1 MTRLCAVYGVTRAGY
16 YAWRQ
21 RPESAHAAQ
30 DRDLQQRIQRLF
42 QQHRGTYGSP
52 RIHRALQAE
61 GCAVS
66 RRRVARLMRAA
77 GLRARVVRIYR
88 ANPRLHRFY
97 GQHPNRLWTRV
108 ATRPNQI
115 WVGDITYLPVV
126 GRWRFLAV
134 VLDQCSR
141 RLLAWT
147 LGRTRD
153 ARLTRTVLDAA
164 VRRRRPRA
172 GLVFHSDRGSEYA
185 AQAFRAASRVFE
197 PDVIDGV
204 TTGTS
209 EAVRAGSR
217 LVRIAQSGLLRNYAL
232 LLTTMGE
239 PLVIPALNRDG
250 DTLSDLVMQMF
261 GTIAG
266 AESTLLAFAEDG
278 KVAVAMTEAPHG
290 TAPALEGK
298 NVANPMAMILAV
310 ASLLGYMQGEPAH
323 VASRAVYESAL
334 EAVSDGIRTA
344 DLSGHV
350 STTEFTDEVI
360 RRVRTKIDVWSA
372 LADID
377 R

>member
-1 MTRLCAVYGVTRAGY
+1 MTRLCAVYGVTWAGY

-115 WVGDITYLPVV
+115 WVGDITYLPVG

-185 AQAFRAASRVFE
+185 AQAFRDRLRALGIRQSATRV
-197 PDVIDGV
+197 
-204 TTGTS
+204 GT
-209 EAVRAGSR
+209 
-217 LVRIAQSGLLRNYAL
+217 
-232 LLTTMGE
+232 
-239 PLVIPALNRDG
+239 PG
-250 DTLSDLVMQMF
+250 DNAHMESFFHSLKAEVVHGARF
-261 GTIAG
+261 GT
-266 AESTLLAFAEDG
+266 ERQLRLALRRYFRYYNHRRLHSA
-278 KVAVAMTEAPHG
+278 
-290 TAPALEGK
+290 
-298 NVANPMAMILAV
+298 
-310 ASLLGYMQGEPAH
+310 LGYRAPVDYE
-323 VASRAVYESAL
+323 SRAA
-334 EAVSDGIRTA
+334 
-344 DLSGHV
+344 
-350 STTEFTDEVI
+350 
-360 RRVRTKIDVWSA
+360 
-372 LADID
+372 
-377 R
+377 

>member
-1 MTRLCAVYGVTRAGY
+1 QRGERGVTRLCAVYGVTRAGY

-185 AQAFRAASRVFE
+185 AQAFRDRLRALGIRQSATRVGTPGDNAHMESFFHSLKAEVVHGARFGTVGLAALALGDCVGRTRQSRRCE
-197 PDVIDGV
+197 WP
-204 TTGTS
+204 TETP
-209 EAVRAGSR
+209 RR
-217 LVRIAQSGLLRNYAL
+217 LDLAQSADRVHLRKDA
-232 LLTTMGE
+232 E
-239 PLVIPALNRDG
+239 SAE
-250 DTLSDLVMQMF
+250 
-261 GTIAG
+261 TIAIHY
-266 AESTLLAFAEDG
+266 ADVS
-278 KVAVAMTEAPHG
+278 
-290 TAPALEGK
+290 PARRKGRQEYDQ
-298 NVANPMAMILAV
+298 ARDECM
-310 ASLLGYMQGEPAH
+310 ASL
-323 VASRAVYESAL
+323 
-334 EAVSDGIRTA
+334 
-344 DLSGHV
+344 
-350 STTEFTDEVI
+350 F
-360 RRVRTKIDVWSA
+360 
-372 LADID
+372 
-377 R
+377 